1 MITERFEIAVPDTP
15 KSVNHGGGGVRGH
28 WTTAV
33 REKQRWQDTFSFEL
47 LAWGIPKDMLH
58 CKVGATL
65 FFKKRM
71 RRDTENYRHPV
82 IKPLADA
89 FVGPPGRVVHESR
102 RIVRLQ
108 PGDVLVR
115 VVLSPPFVERH
126 PHHDGRMVAPRVDH
140 RVQLTL
146 EFHLALGSLVVAA
159 RHVLPH
165 EHA

>member
-89 FVGPPGRVVHESR
+89 FVAGGWLEDDTDAWFEVTGFRLECPSEWPPEDWGMFKG
-102 RIVRLQ
+102 VRS
-108 PGDVLVR
+108 G
-115 VVLSPPFVERH
+115 
-126 PHHDGRMVAPRVDH
+126 MVFK
-140 RVQLTL
+140 L
-146 EFHLALGSLVVAA
+146 EASYA
-159 RHVLPH
+159 
-165 EHA
+165 